1 MKKLFSFLLAMAM
14 LLACTAVNAEGTAV
28 EVTDMTQR
36 TVTLDA
42 PATRVVAI
50 TAANVEVLYALG
62 AGETLVGRGEYC
74 DYPTE
79 ALDVPSVKSGTDLNV
94 EEILALEPDVVLMDT
109 MGQTTEQVEAL
120 KNAGVKVVM
129 TKEDGIEGVYTAI
142 ELIGKVVGKNDEAAA
157 LVTDMKNTFAEV
169 TAAAQHADFAGKTV
183 YFEISP
189 LQWGLWTGGNGTFMD
204 EIGQMLGLTNIFA
217 DVDGW
222 ASVSEEQVLERN
234 PDYIV
239 TTSSYYGEGP
249 TPVEEIA
256 QRAGWENVTAVAN
269 GDIFNADSNSFTR
282 PGPRLADAAKALLEF
297 LTNTAAE
304 ETPAA

>member
-120 KNAGVKVVM
+120 ENAGVKVVM

>member
-1 MKKLFSFLLAMAM
+1 MKKLFSLLLAMAM
-14 LLACTAVNAEGTAV
+14 LLACTAVSAEGTAV

-62 AGETLVGRGEYC
+62 AGDTLVGRGEYC
-74 DYPTE
+74 DYPAE

-120 KNAGVKVVM
+120 ENAGVKVVM

-157 LVTDMKNTFAEV
+157 LVADMKNTFAEV
-169 TAAAQHADFAGKTV
+169 TAAAKDADFAGKTV

-234 PDYIV
+234 PDFIV

-249 TPVEEIA
+249 TPVEEIE

-269 GDIFNADSNSFTR
+269 GDVFNADSNSFTR

-297 LTNTAAE
+297 LTNAVAE

>member
-1 MKKLFSFLLAMAM
+1 MKKLFSLLLAMAM
-14 LLACTAVNAEGTAV
+14 LLACTAVSAEGTAV

-42 PATRVVAI
+42 PAARVVAI

-62 AGETLVGRGEYC
+62 AGDTLVGRGEYC

-120 KNAGVKVVM
+120 ENAGVKVVM

-157 LVTDMKNTFAEV
+157 LVADMKNTFAEV
-169 TAAAQHADFAGKTV
+169 TAAAKDADFAGKTV

-234 PDYIV
+234 PDFIV

-249 TPVEEIA
+249 TPVEEIE

-269 GDIFNADSNSFTR
+269 GDVFNADSNSFTR

-297 LTNTAAE
+297 LTNAVAE